1 MMKENTN
8 TTTQR
13 VADATATPKTK
24 VIKKTET
31 IKVSTKKSIL
41 IKAAFFQFLGLL
53 ALAIAIIIIIA
64 IVINNNKTTTNADTT
79 TTTNTATAE
88 TREVII
94 EKPVEVEVIKEVE
107 VIDQEA
113 VEALADEKATLMFE
127 ELKASYTAQAD
138 EAATIEQVNAL
149 YEELKAAYI
158 AQADAA
164 EVTRQ
169 TLEKFEAFKEAYIAE
184 QEAARLADVSTIS
197 IYVYGAQEFYLEI
210 QGSLYTELTYDMIKA
225 NLLADPRME
234 GYKINRIANPY
245 AVELFCGRD
254 FNSTRN
260 IRIEKI

>member
-1 MMKENTN
+1 MKETRQNNTN
-8 TTTQR
+8 SC
-13 VADATATPKTK
+13 VATATANPTNNTK

-41 IKAAFFQFLGLL
+41 VKAAFFQFLGLL
-53 ALAIAIIIIIA
+53 ALAIAIIVIA

-79 TTTNTATAE
+79 TTTNTTTAE

-94 EKPVEVEVIKEVE
+94 EKPVEVEVI
-107 VIDQEA
+107 DQEA
-113 VEALADEKATLMFE
+113 VEALADEKANLMFE
-127 ELKASYTAQAD
+127 ELKATYTAQAD
-138 EAATIEQVNAL
+138 EAATIEQVNIL

-197 IYVYGAQEFYLEI
+197 VYVYGAQEFYLEI
-210 QGSLYTELTYDMIKA
+210 QGSLYTELTYDMIKEA
-225 NLLADPRME
+225 LLADPRMD
-234 GYKINRIANPY
+234 GYKINRISNPY

-260 IRIEKI
+260 IRIERA

>member
-1 MMKENTN
+1 MMKEKTN
-8 TTTQR
+8 TTTQC
-13 VADATATPKTK
+13 VADATATPTNAK

-31 IKVSTKKSIL
+31 VRVSTKKSVL
-41 IKAAFFQFLGLL
+41 IKASIFQFLGLL
-53 ALAIAIIIIIA
+53 ILAIAIIIIA
-64 IVINNNKTTTNADTT
+64 IIISNNKTTTNADTT

-88 TREVII
+88 T
-94 EKPVEVEVIKEVE
+94 KEVIKEVE

-113 VEALADEKATLMFE
+113 VEALANEKATLMFE

-184 QEAARLADVSTIS
+184 QEAARLADISTIS

-210 QGSLYTELTYDMIKA
+210 QGSLYTELTYDMVKET
-225 NLLADPRME
+225 LLADPRME

-260 IRIEKI
+260 IRIEKA

>member
-13 VADATATPKTK
+13 VADATATPANTK

-31 IKVSTKKSIL
+31 IKVSTKKSVL

-53 ALAIAIIIIIA
+53 ALAIAIVIIV

-113 VEALADEKATLMFE
+113 VEALADEKANLMFE
-127 ELKASYTAQAD
+127 ELKATYTAQAD

-169 TLEKFEAFKEAYIAE
+169 TLEKFEAFKEAYVAE
-184 QEAARLADVSTIS
+184 QEAARLADISTIS
-197 IYVYGAQEFYLEI
+197 VYVYGAQEFYLEI
-210 QGSLYTELTYDMIKA
+210 QGSLYTELTYDMVKES
-225 NLLADPRME
+225 LLADPRME